1 MKTDVELM
9 HECLSDADE
18 LVSNWIGMWDDITN
32 KDVFTHTIP
41 IAIALFNHRLR
52 ELRNDERILADIDDD
67 LRDRSKW

>member
-1 MKTDVELM
+1 VKTDVELI
-9 HECLSDADE
+9 E

-52 ELRNDERILADIDDD
+52 ELRNK
-67 LRDRSKW
+67 STPHS

>member
-1 MKTDVELM
+1 
-9 HECLSDADE
+9 
-18 LVSNWIGMWDDITN
+18 MWDDITN